1 MRKINNVITIPAS
14 TEGSF
19 FRYWFEFLRP
29 FHKLTDREMDVIASF
44 VKHRYA
50 LSKVVSDQ
58 EVLNKL
64 TMSDDTKKKVRED
77 CNISQA
83 HFQVIM
89 TKLKKSKV
97 IENGRINP
105 KFIPRLDKNSNNF
118 QLLLSFDLNDLH

>member
-1 MRKINNVITIPAS
+1 MGKINNVITIPTS
-14 TEGSF
+14 VEGSF
-19 FRYWFEFLRP
+19 FRFWFEFLRP

-44 VKHRYA
+44 VKHRHA

-58 EVLNKL
+58 DVLDKL
-64 TMSDDTKKKVRED
+64 TMSDDTKRQVRED

-89 TKLKKSKV
+89 TKLKKSRV

-105 KFIPRLDKNSNNF
+105 KFIPRLDKDSNNF
-118 QLLLSFDLNDLH
+118 QLLLSFDLK

>member
-1 MRKINNVITIPAS
+1 MGKINSVITIPAS

-105 KFIPRLDKNSNNF
+105 KFIPRLDKDSNNF